1 MNTIFCNCCK
11 KNKCKDQYPKDK
23 SKSDGL
29 HSNCKQCKSKQH
41 KIWKEQNREEYL
53 RKKREYQQNH
63 KDKENLKKITPRKI
77 LALWLVVSLVLTIL
91 APKIF
96 DLKDYKTDQILFTV
110 LIVNFILM
118 LLIVYLAK
126 TLKGSGKIK

>member
-1 MNTIFCNCCK
+1 MEFKFTKPNA
-11 KNKCKDQYPKDK
+11 
-23 SKSDGL
+23 
-29 HSNCKQCKSKQH
+29 
-41 KIWKEQNREEYL
+41 
-53 RKKREYQQNH
+53 
-63 KDKENLKKITPRKI
+63 KENFKKITPRKI
-77 LALWLVVSLVLTIL
+77 LASWLVVSLVLTIL

-126 TLKGSGKIK
+126 TVKGSGDK

>member
-1 MNTIFCNCCK
+1 MEFKFTKPNA
-11 KNKCKDQYPKDK
+11 
-23 SKSDGL
+23 
-29 HSNCKQCKSKQH
+29 
-41 KIWKEQNREEYL
+41 
-53 RKKREYQQNH
+53 
-63 KDKENLKKITPRKI
+63 KENFKKITPRKI

-118 LLIVYLAK
+118 LLILYLAK
-126 TLKGSGKIK
+126 TLKGSSDKNR

>member
-1 MNTIFCNCCK
+1 VEFKFTKPNA
-11 KNKCKDQYPKDK
+11 
-23 SKSDGL
+23 
-29 HSNCKQCKSKQH
+29 
-41 KIWKEQNREEYL
+41 
-53 RKKREYQQNH
+53 
-63 KDKENLKKITPRKI
+63 KENFKKITPRKI

-110 LIVNFILM
+110 LIINFILM

-126 TLKGSGKIK
+126 TLKGSGDK

>member
-1 MNTIFCNCCK
+1 MEFKFTKPNA
-11 KNKCKDQYPKDK
+11 
-23 SKSDGL
+23 
-29 HSNCKQCKSKQH
+29 
-41 KIWKEQNREEYL
+41 
-53 RKKREYQQNH
+53 
-63 KDKENLKKITPRKI
+63 KENLKKITPRKI

-96 DLKDYKTDQILFTV
+96 DLKDYKTDQILFTI

-126 TLKGSGKIK
+126 TLKDSGKTKE

>member
-1 MNTIFCNCCK
+1 MSLICISSVEFKFTKPNA
-11 KNKCKDQYPKDK
+11 
-23 SKSDGL
+23 
-29 HSNCKQCKSKQH
+29 
-41 KIWKEQNREEYL
+41 
-53 RKKREYQQNH
+53 
-63 KDKENLKKITPRKI
+63 KENLKKITPRKI

-126 TLKGSGKIK
+126 TLKGSDKIK

>member
-1 MNTIFCNCCK
+1 VEFKFTKPNA
-11 KNKCKDQYPKDK
+11 
-23 SKSDGL
+23 
-29 HSNCKQCKSKQH
+29 
-41 KIWKEQNREEYL
+41 
-53 RKKREYQQNH
+53 
-63 KDKENLKKITPRKI
+63 KENFKKITPRKV

-126 TLKGSGKIK
+126 TVKGSGDK

>member
-1 MNTIFCNCCK
+1 VEFKFTKPNA
-11 KNKCKDQYPKDK
+11 
-23 SKSDGL
+23 
-29 HSNCKQCKSKQH
+29 
-41 KIWKEQNREEYL
+41 
-53 RKKREYQQNH
+53 
-63 KDKENLKKITPRKI
+63 KENFKKITPRKI

-110 LIVNFILM
+110 LIVNFVLM

-126 TLKGSGKIK
+126 TVKGSGDK

>member
-1 MNTIFCNCCK
+1 VEFKFTKPNA
-11 KNKCKDQYPKDK
+11 
-23 SKSDGL
+23 
-29 HSNCKQCKSKQH
+29 
-41 KIWKEQNREEYL
+41 
-53 RKKREYQQNH
+53 
-63 KDKENLKKITPRKI
+63 KENFKKITPRKI

-126 TLKGSGKIK
+126 TVKGSGDK

>member
-1 MNTIFCNCCK
+1 VEFKFTKPNA
-11 KNKCKDQYPKDK
+11 
-23 SKSDGL
+23 
-29 HSNCKQCKSKQH
+29 
-41 KIWKEQNREEYL
+41 
-53 RKKREYQQNH
+53 
-63 KDKENLKKITPRKI
+63 KENFKKITPRKI
-77 LALWLVVSLVLTIL
+77 LASWLVVSLVLTIL

-126 TLKGSGKIK
+126 TVKGSGDK

>member
-1 MNTIFCNCCK
+1 MEFKFTKPNA
-11 KNKCKDQYPKDK
+11 
-23 SKSDGL
+23 
-29 HSNCKQCKSKQH
+29 
-41 KIWKEQNREEYL
+41 
-53 RKKREYQQNH
+53 
-63 KDKENLKKITPRKI
+63 KENFKKITPRKI
-77 LALWLVVSLVLTIL
+77 LALWLVISLVLTIL

-126 TLKGSGKIK
+126 TVKGSGDK